1 MRKKFTSCHYHT
13 ITIFFFPF
21 QNSEILS
28 RKSSASSTGSLDRNN
43 EKLKNSCR
51 NNTPQIANS
60 VKAKIAMFSS
70 SPPAPSS
77 ISSNSS
83 GNESSLTRSLTHS
96 DVRFE
101 DPSMQVS
108 RVFRGGGA
116 MQQNYV
122 SWIMERIIVGLN
134 TINKTDDD
142 YKYKI
147 SLSFYGLFAKN

>member
-1 MRKKFTSCHYHT
+1 MRKKIILIMSLSYNKFFS
-13 ITIFFFPF
+13 IFFPFLF

-43 EKLKNSCR
+43 EKLKNSCSVGR
-51 NNTPQIANS
+51 NNTPQKIANS
-60 VKAKIAMFSS
+60 VKARIAMFSS

-77 ISSNSS
+77 LSSNSS

-108 RVFRGGGA
+108 L
-116 MQQNYV
+116 
-122 SWIMERIIVGLN
+122 IM
-134 TINKTDDD
+134 
-142 YKYKI
+142 
-147 SLSFYGLFAKN
+147 

>member
-1 MRKKFTSCHYHT
+1 MPSNITFINESIMRKKIILIMSLSYNKFFS
-13 ITIFFFPF
+13 IFFPFLF

-43 EKLKNSCR
+43 EKLKNSCSVGR
-51 NNTPQIANS
+51 NNTPQKIANS
-60 VKAKIAMFSS
+60 VKARIAMFSS

-77 ISSNSS
+77 LSSNSS

-108 RVFRGGGA
+108 L
-116 MQQNYV
+116 
-122 SWIMERIIVGLN
+122 IM
-134 TINKTDDD
+134 
-142 YKYKI
+142 
-147 SLSFYGLFAKN
+147 